1 MKKTIKYL
9 GTENHSDI
17 TIHSF
22 SSDEESQLKAKE
34 LINTGKSKIA
44 PRPNV
49 TGITYALPED
59 ISLNT
64 YEAVEN
70 KIFVKESYDDS
81 I

>member
-22 SSDEESQLKAKE
+22 SNDEESQLKAKE

-49 TGITYALPED
+49 TGITYVLPED

-70 KIFVKESYDDS
+70 KIFIKESS
-81 I
+81 NEN